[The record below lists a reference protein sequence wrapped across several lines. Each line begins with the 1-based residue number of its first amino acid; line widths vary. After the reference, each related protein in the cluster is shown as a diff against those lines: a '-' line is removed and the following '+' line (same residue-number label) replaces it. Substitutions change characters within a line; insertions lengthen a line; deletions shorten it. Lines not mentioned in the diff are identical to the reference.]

1 MRGGALIIAGSVVAV
16 ALAGCKP
23 SWFESR
29 EPWRAEAEAQ
39 CLKSGAVKEGAGVA
53 LLRPIS
59 GPGVCGADFPLKV
72 AAVGEGAALGYTDSS
87 CAPAGFGAGRA
98 ARLSAIVAVLSAVR
112 AIRAGYTGAIAA
124 ASERAISARV

>member
-1 MRGGALIIAGSVVAV
+1 MRGGALIIVGSVVAV

-39 CLKSGAVKEGAGVA
+39 CLKSGVVKEGPGVA

-72 AAVGEGAALGYTDSS
+72 AALGEGSVMGYRTRSCVLPGPCPSRSRPIRSS
-87 CAPAGFGAGRA
+87 RYP
-98 ARLSAIVAVLSAVR
+98 RLHTR
-112 AIRAGYTGAIAA
+112 NPIRP
-124 ASERAISARV
+124 RL